1 MTLKNQNIKFLGFPF
16 FKLVPADEYI
26 FQANQ
31 FIINIMNHK
40 NSKEEIQK
48 RAETIKAIY
57 QKYLT
62 KLDELKKEQNKIVNK
77 FIKELEQKKIEE
89 IKKTLK

>member
-1 MTLKNQNIKFLGFPF
+1 
-16 FKLVPADEYI
+16 
-26 FQANQ
+26 
-31 FIINIMNHK
+31 MNHK